1 MDRLI
6 NPKQRTYPFAL
17 FASWPWK
24 MAWRDS
30 RTYRRRLALFLSCI
44 LLGVAAL
51 VAVRSLGDN
60 LEQAISNE
68 SRTLLGAD
76 LVINSQRAFTD
87 DVKTLIDS
95 IGGEKSHEVRF
106 ASMVY
111 FPKTDGT
118 RLVQVRALAG
128 GFPYYGT
135 FETDPS
141 TAANTYQT
149 NHTALLDD
157 GLLIQFGI
165 EVGDSVRIGNH
176 AFIIG
181 GRIKKIPGEAMAFST
196 IAPRVYIPLTDLD
209 KTELIKFGS
218 LASYRTYFKFDDDVN
233 IQNIENSIKPYR
245 EDNRLRTETVAS
257 RQRRLNRTLGNL
269 YNFLSLVAFS
279 ALLLGCIGVASAI
292 HVYMRQKQATVAILR
307 CLGAQSNQVLTVYAI
322 QTAALGFIGATLGAI
337 VGVGI
342 QYILPQILANFLPI
356 TLTVQ
361 ISYAAIFQGM
371 SIGIGLSLLFA
382 LFPLLPVRH
391 TSPLRTLR
399 ASFEEVR
406 NRIDPLQVLTFCLIV
421 LFIAF
426 LSILQTNRIGLG
438 LGITAGFFA
447 AFALLMG
454 AANLI
459 IKAVKR
465 FFPTSWQYVWRQGL
479 ANLYRPNNQTAIL
492 MLALGL
498 GTFLIATLYIVQHAL
513 ISQVA
518 IAGDNNRPNLVL
530 VDVQTD
536 QKDGVATIIQT
547 QNLPLIHQAPVVTMR
562 LSHVNGY
569 PTDVYRTTTS
579 GVSRWSLSREYRSTY
594 RNHIYDS
601 ETVIAGTWH
610 NDTHDGT
617 EPVPVSLEESI
628 AENLKVT
635 LGDTLTFNVQGIP
648 IVTTVQ
654 SLREVDWQRI
664 QPNFFVV
671 FPNGVLEPAPQFHVF
686 TTRVTSIEQS
696 AHLQRQL
703 VKTYPNVSA
712 VDLGLILQTVDDVLS
727 QVSFVIRFMALFS
740 VFTGLIVLASAV
752 TTSRYQ
758 RVQEAVLLRTLGASK
773 RQIRRILFLE
783 YLFLGTFA
791 ALTGLLLSIGSA
803 WALSTFVF
811 NITFTL
817 PGTAI
822 IGVLLLVTLLTIC
835 VGMLNSRGIADRPP
849 LEILRAEG

>member
-1 MDRLI
+1 
-6 NPKQRTYPFAL
+6 
-17 FASWPWK
+17 

-30 RTYRRRLALFLSCI
+30 RTYRRRMALFLSCI

-60 LEQAISNE
+60 LEQTINNE

-76 LVINSQRAFTD
+76 LVIRSQHNFSEEVNA
-87 DVKTLIDS
+87 LIDS
-95 IGGEKSHEVRF
+95 IGGEQTREVRF

-118 RLVQVRALAG
+118 RLVQIRALTGA
-128 GFPYYGT
+128 FPYYGT
-135 FETDPS
+135 FETEPIQ
-141 TAANTYQT
+141 AAYTYQT
-149 NHTALLDD
+149 ERTALLDD

-165 EVGDSVRIGNH
+165 DVGDSVRIGNH
-176 AFIIG
+176 TFVIG

-196 IAPRVYIPLTDLD
+196 IAPRVYIPLADLD
-209 KTELIKFGS
+209 KTDLIKYGS
-218 LASYRTYFKFDDDVN
+218 LASYLAYFKLDNNTNIRDIEKN
-233 IQNIENSIKPYR
+233 IQPYR
-245 EDNRLRTETVAS
+245 EENRLRTETVAS

-269 YNFLSLVAFS
+269 YSFLNLVAFS

-307 CLGAQSNQVLTVYAI
+307 CLGAQSGQVLTIYAV
-322 QTAALGFIGATLGAI
+322 QTAALGLIGSTLGAI
-337 VGVGI
+337 VGLGI

-356 TLTVQ
+356 ELTVQ
-361 ISYAAIFQGM
+361 ISYPAIFQGM
-371 SIGIGLSLLFA
+371 IIGIGLSLLFA
-382 LFPLLPVRH
+382 LLPLLPVRH

-406 NRIDPLQVLTFCLIV
+406 NRIDPLQVLTF
-421 LFIAF
+421 LFIVVSIAL

-438 LGITAGFFA
+438 LGITAGFFI

-454 AANLI
+454 AANLM
-459 IKAVKR
+459 IKTIKR

-479 ANLYRPNNQTAIL
+479 ANLYRPNNQTSIL

-536 QKDGVATIIQT
+536 QKEGVATLIQN

-562 LSHVNGY
+562 LSHIKGY
-569 PTDVYRTTTS
+569 PANTYQKEFN
-579 GVSRWSLSREYRSTY
+579 VSRWSLSREYRSTY

-601 ETVIAGTWH
+601 ETVISGTWH
-610 NDTHDGT
+610 NDTHNGD
-617 EPVPVSLEESI
+617 EPVPVSLEKSI
-628 AENLKVT
+628 AQNLKVT

-648 IVTTVQ
+648 IITIVQ

-686 TTRVTSIEQS
+686 TTRVTSTEQS
-696 AHLQRQL
+696 AQLQRQL

-773 RQIRRILFLE
+773 SQIRRILLLE
-783 YLFLGTFA
+783 YLFLGALA
-791 ALTGLLLSIGSA
+791 ALTGLLLSIGGA

-811 NITFTL
+811 NIGFAL
-817 PGTAI
+817 PSTAI
-822 IGVLLLVTLLTIC
+822 IGVFALVTLLTVC

-849 LEILRAEG
+849 LEILRSEG

>member
-1 MDRLI
+1 M
-6 NPKQRTYPFAL
+6 NKSPKQTTPLSAL
-17 FASWPWK
+17 FTAWPWK

-30 RTYRRRLALFLSCI
+30 RTYRKRMGLFLSCI

-60 LEQAISNE
+60 LEQTVDNQ

-76 LVINSQRAFTD
+76 LTLQSQRAFD
-87 DVKTLIDS
+87 EDIQALIDS
-95 IGGEKSHEVRF
+95 IGGDQSQEVRF

-118 RLVQVRALAG
+118 RLVQIRAMEG
-128 GFPYYGT
+128 EFPYYGT
-135 FETDPS
+135 FETDPPQ
-141 TAANTYQT
+141 AATNYQSQ
-149 NHTALLDD
+149 HTALLDD

-165 EVGDSVRIGNH
+165 DIGDSVRIGTH
-176 AFIIG
+176 TFVIG

-196 IAPRVYIPLTDLD
+196 VAPRVYIPLSDLD
-209 KTELIKFGS
+209 KTGLIQFGS
-218 LASYRTYFKFDDDVN
+218 LANYIAYFKLDDTTN
-233 IQNIENSIKPYR
+233 IRNIEKRAGELR
-245 EDNRLRTETVAS
+245 EEYRLRTETVAS

-292 HVYMRQKQATVAILR
+292 HVYMRQKQTTVAILR
-307 CLGAQSNQVLTVYAI
+307 CLGAQSGQVLIIYGI
-322 QTAALGFIGATLGAI
+322 QTAALGLIGAILGA
-337 VGVGI
+337 GVGLGV
-342 QYILPQILANFLPI
+342 QYILPEILANFLPVE
-356 TLTVQ
+356 LDVQ
-361 ISYAAIFQGM
+361 ISWSAILQGM

-382 LFPLLPVRH
+382 LLPLLPVRH

-406 NRIDPLQVLTFCLIV
+406 QRIDPLQAITFILIIC
-421 LFIAF
+421 FIAI

-438 LGITAGFFA
+438 LGITAGFFV

-454 AANLI
+454 ASKLI
-459 IKAVKR
+459 MKAVKR

-479 ANLYRPNNQTAIL
+479 ANLYRPNNQTSIL

-513 ISQVA
+513 INQVA
-518 IAGDNNRPNLVL
+518 LAGGDNRPNLVL
-530 VDVQTD
+530 VDIQTD
-536 QKDGVATIIQT
+536 QQEGVTDIIRKH
-547 QNLPLIHQAPVVTMR
+547 NLPLIHKAPIVTMR
-562 LSHVNGY
+562 LSHIKGY
-569 PTDVYRTTTS
+569 PADVYRDS
-579 GVSRWSLSREYRSTY
+579 FRVSRWSLFREYRSTY

-601 ETVIAGTWH
+601 ETLTSGTWH
-610 NDTHDGT
+610 NDTFNGQ
-617 EPVPVSLEESI
+617 EPVPISMEEGI
-628 AENLKVT
+628 ARNLKVT
-635 LGDTLTFNVQGIP
+635 LGDTLTFDVQGIP
-648 IVTTVQ
+648 INATVQ

-671 FPNGVLEPAPQFHVF
+671 FPNGILEPAPQFHVF
-686 TTRVTSIEQS
+686 TTRVTSTEQS
-696 AHLQRQL
+696 ANLQREL

-727 QVSFVIRFMALFS
+727 QVSFVVRFMALFS

-773 RQIRRILFLE
+773 KQIRRILLLE
-783 YLFLGTFA
+783 YLFLGSLA
-791 ALTGLLLSIGSA
+791 ALTGLLLSIGGA
-803 WALSTFVF
+803 WALSAFVF
-811 NITFTL
+811 NIGFAL
-817 PGTAI
+817 PNAAI
-822 IGVLLLVTLLTIC
+822 IGVLILVTLLTVC

-849 LEILRAEG
+849 LEILRAET

>member
-1 MDRLI
+1 MDRIVKPQKLH
-6 NPKQRTYPFAL
+6 YPFAL
-17 FASWPWK
+17 FSSWPWK

-30 RTYRRRLALFLSCI
+30 RTYRRRMALFLSCI

-60 LEQAISNE
+60 LEQTINNE

-76 LVINSQRAFTD
+76 LVIRSQRAFPEE
-87 DVKTLIDS
+87 VNALIDS
-95 IGGEKSHEVRF
+95 IGDEQTREVRF

-118 RLVQVRALAG
+118 RLVQIRALTGA
-128 GFPYYGT
+128 FPYYGT
-135 FETDPS
+135 FETDPQK
-141 TAANTYQT
+141 AAYTYQT
-149 NHTALLDD
+149 ERTALLDD

-165 EVGDSVRIGNH
+165 DVGDSVRIGNH
-176 AFIIG
+176 TFVIG

-196 IAPRVYIPLTDLD
+196 IAPRVYIPLADLD
-209 KTELIKFGS
+209 KTGLIKFGS
-218 LASYRTYFKFDDDVN
+218 LANYLAYFKLDNNAN
-233 IQNIENSIKPYR
+233 IGDIENSIKPYR
-245 EDNRLRTETVAS
+245 DESRLRTETVSS

-292 HVYMRQKQATVAILR
+292 HVYMRQKQTTVAILR
-307 CLGAQSNQVLTVYAI
+307 CLGAQSGQVLTIYAV
-322 QTAALGFIGATLGAI
+322 QTAALGLLGATLGAI
-337 VGVGI
+337 VGLGI

-356 TLTVQ
+356 ELTVQ

-371 SIGIGLSLLFA
+371 VIGVGLSLLFA
-382 LFPLLPVRH
+382 LLPLLPVRH

-406 NRIDPLQVLTFCLIV
+406 NRIDPLQALTF
-421 LFIAF
+421 LFIVCSIAL

-438 LGITAGFFA
+438 LGITAGFFI

-454 AANLI
+454 AASLI
-459 IKAVKR
+459 IKTIKR

-479 ANLYRPNNQTAIL
+479 ANLYRPNNQTSIL

-513 ISQVA
+513 INQVA

-536 QKDGVATIIQT
+536 QKEGVADIIKN

-562 LSHVNGY
+562 LSHVKGY
-569 PTDVYRTTTS
+569 PTDTYRKEFN
-579 GVSRWSLSREYRSTY
+579 VSRWSLTREYRSTY

-601 ETVIAGTWH
+601 ETLTSGTWH
-610 NDTHDGT
+610 NDTHTGD
-617 EPVPVSLEESI
+617 EPVPISLEEGI
-628 AENLKVT
+628 AQNLKVT

-648 IVTTVQ
+648 IVTIVQ

-686 TTRVTSIEQS
+686 TTRVTSTEQS
-696 AHLQRQL
+696 AQLQRQL

-773 RQIRRILFLE
+773 SQIRRILLLE
-783 YLFLGTFA
+783 YLFLGALA
-791 ALTGLLLSIGSA
+791 ALTGLLLSIGGA

-811 NITFTL
+811 NIGFAL
-817 PGTAI
+817 PNTAI
-822 IGVLLLVTLLTIC
+822 VGVLILVTILTVC

>member
-1 MDRLI
+1 MI
-6 NPKQRTYPFAL
+6 KSKHPTFAL
-17 FASWPWK
+17 FSAWPYK

-30 RTYRRRLALFLSCI
+30 RTYRRRMALFLSCI

-60 LEQAISNE
+60 LEQTINDQ

-76 LVINSQRAFTD
+76 LVITSQRALTD
-87 DVKTLIDS
+87 EVHALIDT
-95 IGGEKSHEVRF
+95 IGGEQSHEVRF

-118 RLVQVRALAG
+118 RLVQVRALEG
-128 GFPYYGT
+128 QFPYYGT
-135 FETDPS
+135 FETDPPQ
-141 TAANTYQT
+141 AATTYQNT
-149 NHTALLDD
+149 RTALLDD

-176 AFIIG
+176 TFVIG
-181 GRIKKIPGEAMAFST
+181 GRIKKIPGEAIAFST
-196 IAPRVYIPLTDLD
+196 VAPRVYIPLSDLEN
-209 KTELIKFGS
+209 TGLIKFGS
-218 LASYRTYFKFDDDVN
+218 LASYITYFKLDTNTD
-233 IQNIENSIKPYR
+233 ISTIEKSINPYR
-245 EDNRLRTETVAS
+245 EENRLRTETVAS

-269 YNFLSLVAFS
+269 YSFLSLVAFS

-292 HVYMRQKQATVAILR
+292 HVYMRQKQTTVAILR
-307 CLGAQSNQVLTVYAI
+307 CLGAQSDQVLTIYAI
-322 QTAALGFIGATLGAI
+322 QTAALGFIGAFLGACL
-337 VGVGI
+337 GLGI
-342 QYILPQILANFLPI
+342 QYILPQILANFLPME
-356 TLTVQ
+356 LNVE
-361 ISYAAIFQGM
+361 ISWPAIFQGM

-382 LFPLLPVRH
+382 LLPLLPVRH

-406 NRIDPLQVLTFCLIV
+406 NRIDPLQALVFGLIV
-421 LFIAF
+421 LSIAV

-438 LGITAGFFA
+438 LGITAGFFV
-447 AFALLMG
+447 AFALLLG

-459 IKAVKR
+459 IKMVKR

-479 ANLYRPNNQTAIL
+479 ANLYRPNNQTSIL
-492 MLALGL
+492 MLSLGL
-498 GTFLIATLYIVQHAL
+498 GTFLIATLYIVQFAL
-513 ISQVA
+513 INQVSL
-518 IAGDNNRPNLVL
+518 AGSDNRPNLVL

-536 QKDGVATIIQT
+536 QQEGVTHIVQK

-562 LSHVNGY
+562 LSHVKNY
-569 PTDVYRTTTS
+569 PTDVYRAKFDI
-579 GVSRWSLSREYRSTY
+579 SRWSLFREYRSTY
-594 RNHIYDS
+594 RNTIYDS
-601 ETVIAGTWH
+601 ETITAGTWH
-610 NDTHDGT
+610 NNTYNGK
-617 EPVPVSLEESI
+617 EPVPISLEEGI
-628 AENLKVT
+628 AQNLQVT

-648 IVTTVQ
+648 IVTTIQ

-671 FPNGVLEPAPQFHVF
+671 FPNGVLEPAPQFHIY
-686 TTRVTSIEQS
+686 TTRVTSTEQS
-696 AHLQRQL
+696 AQLQREL

-773 RQIRRILFLE
+773 RQIRRILLLE

-791 ALTGLLLSIGSA
+791 ALTGLLLSIGGA
-803 WALSTFVF
+803 WALSFFVF
-811 NITFTL
+811 DIGFAL
-817 PGTAI
+817 PNTAI
-822 IGVLLLVTLLTIC
+822 FGVLTLVTLLTVC

>member
-1 MDRLI
+1 MDRI
-6 NPKQRTYPFAL
+6 IKPKQRTAPFAL
-17 FASWPWK
+17 FSSWPWK

-30 RTYRRRLALFLSCI
+30 RTYRRRMALFLSCI

-60 LEQAISNE
+60 LEQAINNE

-76 LVINSQRAFTD
+76 LVIRDQRDFSDEVNAI
-87 DVKTLIDS
+87 IDS
-95 IGGEKSHEVRF
+95 IGGEQSREVRF

-118 RLVQVRALAG
+118 RLVQIRAMSG

-135 FETDPS
+135 FETDPPTAS
-141 TAANTYQT
+141 TTYQT
-149 NHTALLDD
+149 NRTALLDD
-157 GLLIQFGI
+157 GLLIQFDVN
-165 EVGDSVRIGNH
+165 VGDSVRIGNH
-176 AFIIG
+176 TFVIG

-196 IAPRVYIPLTDLD
+196 VAPRVYIPLSDLD
-209 KTELIKFGS
+209 KTGLIKFGS
-218 LASYRTYFKFDDDVN
+218 LANYRAYFKLDNSTD
-233 IQNIENSIKPYR
+233 IRTIENNLKPYR
-245 EDNRLRTETVAS
+245 DESRLRTETVAS

-337 VGVGI
+337 VGLGI

-356 TLTVQ
+356 ELTIQ
-361 ISYAAIFQGM
+361 ISYGAIFQGM

-382 LFPLLPVRH
+382 LLPLLPVRH

-399 ASFEEVR
+399 ASFEEAQ
-406 NRIDPLQVLTFCLIV
+406 NRIDPLQALTFILIIV
-421 LFIAF
+421 FIAI

-438 LGITAGFFA
+438 LGITAGFFI

-513 ISQVA
+513 INQVSL
-518 IAGDNNRPNLVL
+518 AGDNNRPNLVL

-536 QKDGVATIIQT
+536 QKEGVANIIQI

-562 LSHVNGY
+562 LSHVKGY
-569 PTDVYRTTTS
+569 PADEYRKEYD
-579 GVSRWSLSREYRSTY
+579 VSRWSLTREYRSTY

-601 ETVIAGTWH
+601 ETIIDGTWH
-610 NDTHDGT
+610 NDTHDGN
-617 EPVPVSLEESI
+617 EPVPISLEEGI
-628 AENLKVT
+628 AQNLKVT

-648 IVTTVQ
+648 IVTTIQ

-671 FPNGVLEPAPQFHVF
+671 FPNGVLEPAPQFHVI
-686 TTRVTSIEQS
+686 TTRVTSTEQS
-696 AHLQRQL
+696 AQLQRQL

-727 QVSFVIRFMALFS
+727 QVSFVIQFMALFS

-758 RVQEAVLLRTLGASK
+758 RIQEAVLLRTLGASK
-773 RQIRRILFLE
+773 RQIRRILLLE
-783 YLFLGTFA
+783 YLFLGTLA
-791 ALTGLLLSIGSA
+791 ALTGLLLSIGGA
-803 WALSTFVF
+803 WALSVFVF
-811 NITFTL
+811 NITFAL
-817 PGTAI
+817 PNMAI
-822 IGVLLLVTLLTIC
+822 IAVLALVTLLTVCI
-835 VGMLNSRGIADRPP
+835 GMLNSRGIADRPP